1 MTVTVVGVD
10 AGGTRTTAVVGD
22 AHTILGRADGGA
34 GAVRPGRAL
43 VAASAIGDTVRRALV
58 QARCTEADVL
68 LVGAAG
74 AGREGERQELER
86 ALRSERV
93 ARRVHVTTDIE
104 IALAAAFGRDAGI
117 VVSAGTGSIAIARD
131 PGGEL
136 HRAGGYGW
144 QMGDEGSG
152 YAIGRAALGA
162 VGRAA
167 DRRGPETSLVDRI
180 PEAAHV
186 AGIPGLVAWAAT
198 ATPAEVAALGPT
210 VVAVASEGDV
220 VAQGILDYAAR
231 ELCRLV
237 LSQLEAFP
245 DEEPVPVAF
254 AGGLLRPGSLLR
266 DVITQRLSTETR
278 LQPLDSEVEPA
289 LGALHLAEVM
299 AREGGGDT

>member
-1 MTVTVVGVD
+1 MTVTVIGVD

-22 AHTILGRADGGA
+22 GHTILGRAEGPA

-58 QARCTEADVL
+58 QARSTEADVL

-74 AGREGERQELER
+74 AGRQGERGELER

-93 ARRVHVTTDIE
+93 ARRVHVTSDIE
-104 IALAAAFGRDAGI
+104 IALAAAFGRKAGI

-131 PGGEL
+131 PAGGV

-167 DRRGPETSLVDRI
+167 DHRGPETTLMKRI

-186 AGIPGLVAWAAT
+186 AGIPGLIAWAAT
-198 ATPAEVAALGPT
+198 ATPAEVAALGPA

-231 ELCRLV
+231 ELCQLV
-237 LSQLEAFP
+237 LSLLQSFP
-245 DEEPVPVAF
+245 GDDPVSVAF
-254 AGGLLRPGSLLR
+254 SGGLLRPDSLLR
-266 DVITQRLSTETR
+266 DVISQRLAAESR
-278 LQPLDSEVEPA
+278 LRLLDSGVEPA
-289 LGALHLAEVM
+289 LGALHLAEIM
-299 AREGGGDT
+299 AKEGGGEA